1 MKLTRRKV
9 LYIIFAVLFL
19 LVATRF
25 FRAVEQQGAVLTF
38 PKGDQAFLSI
48 ADNPEERLV
57 GLFILDELGEYQGML
72 FIFDDGEEAKTWTRH
87 YSFPV
92 DLLWVNDRCEVLDRV
107 EDICPCSK
115 DPCPLYRPS
124 QGHAR
129 YAIQL
134 AAGQIRRQGVEVGK
148 QLRLGL
154 FSG

>member
-38 PKGDQAFLSI
+38 PKGGQVFLSI

-57 GLFILDELGEYQGML
+57 GLFVLDELPEHQGML
-72 FIFDDGEEAKTWTRH
+72 FIFDDGEEQRTWTRH
-87 YSFPV
+87 YDFSV
-92 DLLWVNDRCEVLDRV
+92 DLLWLSDRFEVLDMV
-107 EDICPCSK
+107 EDIAPCRK
-115 DPCPLYRPS
+115 DPCTLYRPS
-124 QGHAR
+124 KGLAR